1 MLLSQKKT
9 PSIAK
14 KTEILISNSQLSY
27 IFVASF
33 NPIIKTML
41 EFLDAIAPS
50 SSMTL
55 WENFQSMDSWMQVF
69 WGCAIVGSAIFVVQM
84 VLTLIGMDSSD
95 MDVDF
100 DGGDTMDLGGGI
112 SLFSIK
118 NFVNFIVGF
127 GWAGVCFH
135 EAIENKWLLTLIA
148 VVVGVAFVLMF
159 FFIKKQ
165 TKKLEHNGAFVIND
179 CVGKTVDVYL
189 HIPAGKSGKGKVQ
202 VSLNGSVLEFGAMT
216 EGDSIATGQ
225 KVEVISTI
233 DGSTVL
239 VK

>member
-1 MLLSQKKT
+1 
-9 PSIAK
+9 
-14 KTEILISNSQLSY
+14 
-27 IFVASF
+27 
-33 NPIIKTML
+33 ML
-41 EFLDAIAPS
+41 EFLDAALPS
-50 SSMTL
+50 EASMTWL
-55 WENFQSMDSWMQVF
+55 ETYQSMDTWMQVF
-69 WGCAIVGSAIFVVQM
+69 WGCAIVGSIIFIIQM

-127 GWAGVCFH
+127 GWAGVCFNG
-135 EAIENKWLLTLIA
+135 AIKNMWLLTFIA
-148 VVVGVAFVLMF
+148 VLVGVGFVLMF

-165 TKKLEHNGAFVIND
+165 TKKLEHNGAFNIED
-179 CVGKTVDVYL
+179 CIGKTVDVYL
-189 HIPAGKSGKGKVQ
+189 RIPAQREGKGKVQ
-202 VSLNGSVLEFGAMT
+202 VSINGSVQEFDAMT
-216 EGDSIATGQ
+216 DGEAFSSGR
-225 KVEVISTI
+225 KVTVVSVI

>member
-1 MLLSQKKT
+1 M
-9 PSIAK
+9 
-14 KTEILISNSQLSY
+14 
-27 IFVASF
+27 ASF

-41 EFLDAIAPS
+41 EFFDAIAPS

-118 NFVNFIVGF
+118 NFVNFIVDF
-127 GWAGVCFH
+127 GWGMCLLKRHNVGTCLWHVSNALTIAAC
-135 EAIENKWLLTLIA
+135 IETCRRHVPTL
-148 VVVGVAFVLMF
+148 
-159 FFIKKQ
+159 
-165 TKKLEHNGAFVIND
+165 
-179 CVGKTVDVYL
+179 
-189 HIPAGKSGKGKVQ
+189 
-202 VSLNGSVLEFGAMT
+202 
-216 EGDSIATGQ
+216 
-225 KVEVISTI
+225 
-233 DGSTVL
+233 
-239 VK
+239 

>member
-1 MLLSQKKT
+1 MQ
-9 PSIAK
+9 
-14 KTEILISNSQLSY
+14 
-27 IFVASF
+27 
-33 NPIIKTML
+33 
-41 EFLDAIAPS
+41 EFLDAIVPPAS
-50 SSMTL
+50 GTTWL
-55 WENFQSMDSWMQVF
+55 EAYQAMDTWMQVF
-69 WGCAIVGSAIFVVQM
+69 WGCAIVGSLIFIVQM

-100 DGGDTMDLGGGI
+100 DGADTMDLGGGI

-127 GWAGVCFH
+127 GWGGVCF
-135 EAIENKWLLTLIA
+135 AGIIENKWLLTFVAML
-148 VVVGVAFVLMF
+148 VGIAFVIMF

-165 TKKLEHNGAFVIND
+165 TKKLEHNGAFLIND

-189 HIPAGKSGKGKVQ
+189 RIPKNKSGKGKVQ
-202 VSLNGSVLEFGAMT
+202 VSLNGSVQEFDAMT
-216 EGDSIATGQ
+216 AGESIASGQ
-225 KVEVISTI
+225 KVEVLSII

>member
-1 MLLSQKKT
+1 MMNLLDVA
-9 PSIAK
+9 P
-14 KTEILISNSQLSY
+14 ISSY
-27 IFVASF
+27 DLETTWWESF
-33 NPIIKTML
+33 Q
-41 EFLDAIAPS
+41 D
-50 SSMTL
+50 
-55 WENFQSMDSWMQVF
+55 MDTWMQVF
-69 WGCAIVGSAIFVVQM
+69 WVCAVVGSIIFLIQM

-100 DGGDTMDLGGGI
+100 DGADTMDLGGGI

-127 GWAGVCFH
+127 GWGGVCLST
-135 EAIENKWLLTLIA
+135 AIENYWVLTLLA
-148 VVVGVAFVLMF
+148 LLVGVAFVLMF

-165 TKKLEHNGAFVIND
+165 TKKLEHNGAFDIAD

-189 HIPAGKSGKGKVQ
+189 RIPAGQSGKGKVQ
-202 VSLNGSVLEFGAMT
+202 VSLNGSIHEFDAMT
-216 EGDSIATGQ
+216 AGDSIASGQ
-225 KVEVISTI
+225 KVEVVSTI